1 MSALRWAAVPVIA
14 GVLTSNAALASAQ
27 GSPPP
32 AVPAPAPAAAP
43 TTDPS
48 PAPTT
53 DPSATPAPP
62 VSTPAG
68 GGEDHPTDD
77 NGDHHDGSAPGTVYY
92 VTTTTTTTTTN
103 VNAPITV
110 VTAPIS
116 TTLGASNPARAAG
129 RLVLNLG
136 SCARRRP
143 LARTYRV
150 RRARVRLARNATLV
164 VRLNG
169 RRVAALRVP
178 SAARRRHRP
187 RGVAL
192 RVHLAPNGMLTI
204 RRPSGRIMAV
214 QGCNPN

>member
-27 GSPPP
+27 DSPPP
-32 AVPAPAPAAAP
+32 AVPAPAPSAAP

-48 PAPTT
+48 PAPAT

-62 VSTPAG
+62 VSTPAD
-68 GGEDHPTDD
+68 GGEDHPTGDS
-77 NGDHHDGSAPGTVYY
+77 GDHHDGPAPGTVYY
-92 VTTTTTTTTTN
+92 VTTTTTTTN

-110 VTAPIS
+110 VTAPIN
-116 TTLGASNPARAAG
+116 TTLDASNPARAAG
-129 RLVLNLG
+129 RLVVNLG
-136 SCARRRP
+136 GCARRRP
-143 LARTYRV
+143 LARSYRV

-169 RRVAALRVP
+169 RRVASLRVP
-178 SAARRRHRP
+178 SAARQRHRA

-192 RVHLAPNGMLTI
+192 RVHLAPDGMLTI
-204 RRPSGRIMAV
+204 RRPAGRIMAV
-214 QGCNPN
+214 QGCNPD